1 MRQKGILIKILSV
14 LSALI
19 IFGYLGVQVYE
30 LVGKNYRTA
39 TVQAQTV
46 SESVNA
52 EMYIIRDEV
61 VLDSNG
67 SGVILP
73 IAVNGERVS
82 RGSEIAAFFPSEQS
96 ASNYS
101 MLKTLNEKLAVYKK
115 ISAGLKLANAD
126 IEKLSEEINTDFV
139 GILNL
144 AYNNDLSELSD
155 YELAFAEKL
164 SRKQISLGE
173 TVDCSAAIAEL
184 EAQIAALSSS
194 STPSSIVAAESSGYY
209 VSRLDGYEGRL
220 SASDIDTLTVQRLN
234 DAFNGEETATSKQA
248 LGKIISGYSWYIACV
263 LDNGA
268 ASTLKLNSEYA
279 LRLGNSSIKATAY
292 AVKPATD
299 GENLVIFKC
308 NLMNEQLAT
317 LRRVSGSVT
326 LNEYTGLKVSKQAL
340 RVNEDN
346 ITGVYVRLANIVEF
360 RAVDTLYA
368 TDDYIIADEP
378 SQERKSEMKKKGYDF
393 LSLYD
398 EVFVSGKEL
407 KDGMVIG

>member
-1 MRQKGILIKILSV
+1 MKRKGIPIKILSV

-19 IFGYLGVQVYE
+19 VFGYLGVQVYE
-30 LVGKNYRTA
+30 LVGKNYRTS
-39 TVQAQTV
+39 TVRMQTV

-61 VLDSNG
+61 ILG
-67 SGVILP
+67 SQGAGVVLP
-73 IAVNGERVS
+73 IAVNGYRVS

-101 MLKTLNEKLAVYKK
+101 LLKTLNEKLTVYKK
-115 ISAGLKLANAD
+115 ISSGLKLANSD
-126 IEKLSEEINTDFV
+126 IEKLSEEINDEFA

-144 AYNNDLSELSD
+144 AYNNDFSELSD
-155 YELAFAEKL
+155 YELSFAEKL

-173 TVDCSAAIAEL
+173 TVDCSSAIAEL
-184 EAQIAALSSS
+184 EAQISALSSG
-194 STPSSIVAAESSGYY
+194 STPSSIVVAESSGYY
-209 VSRLDGYEGRL
+209 VSRLDGYEGKITV
-220 SASDIDTLTVQRLN
+220 SDIDALTVRMLN
-234 DAFNGEETATSKQA
+234 DAFNGEQASVSKQT
-248 LGKIISGYSWYIACV
+248 LGKIISGYNWYIACV

-268 ASTLKLNSEYA
+268 ASTLKLNSEYG
-279 LRLGNSSIKATAY
+279 LRLGNSAVTATAY

-317 LRRVSGSVT
+317 LRRVNGAVI

-340 RVNEDN
+340 RVNENN

-378 SQERKSEMKKKGYDF
+378 SEERKSEMKKKGYDY